1 MFDFIRDHKKIMQIL
16 LIILIFP
23 SFVLFGI
30 DGYQRF
36 DGQGK
41 VVATVDGVEIFE
53 EEWDKAHKAEIDR
66 MRSSMPN
73 IDVSMFDTPAI
84 KYGVLERL
92 IQSRVL

>member
-1 MFDFIRDHKKIMQIL
+1 MFDFIRNHKKIMQIL

-30 DGYQRF
+30 DGYKRF
-36 DGQGK
+36 NGQGQ
-41 VVATVDGVEIFE
+41 VVATVDGIDIFQ
-53 EEWDKAHKAEIDR
+53 EEWDKAHQAEISR
-66 MRSSMPN
+66 MRASMPN

-92 IQSRVL
+92 IQSRV